1 MSAIERLR
9 DEFRD
14 WMGQAAQGIASGFDR
29 LRVRRDVTVVEDARD
44 HFVMSVVARKGQAP
58 LADHAFVLTDGEP
71 VPDLPQAWRDVLAGC
86 RLDWRLQPWRC
97 LLRPLDLP
105 RQAAEFLDGM
115 VRAQIDR
122 LTPWSPADAVF
133 GWSPAEEIAGGR
145 IRLMIAAASRN
156 SVQPLLRFAEDCD
169 VGALTLAVE
178 NGAPSD
184 PSAAVIRLVQRRFA
198 GALDVD
204 RLRGVLAAVL
214 IAVTIAAA
222 AAWVGGE
229 VVGGRLAA
237 EEALLTR
244 QIAERRAAMRLSTA
258 SADGGAQ
265 SALARRKQ
273 STPSSALVI
282 EALSEVLPDDTFV
295 TELRIEKDRMQIVG
309 MTQDAPSLVKLLEQS
324 PHFTRA
330 IFFAPTTRGPTD
342 AGERFHVEARIKPYF
357 GGRS

>member
-1 MSAIERLR
+1 MSATERLR
-9 DEFRD
+9 DEFLD
-14 WMGQAAQGIASGFDR
+14 WMEQAAQGVAGGLDR
-29 LRVRRDVTVVEDARD
+29 LRIRRDVTIVEDSRD
-44 HFVMSVVARKGQAP
+44 HFIMSVVPRKGKAA
-58 LADHAFVLTDGEP
+58 LADHAFVLADGEP
-71 VPDLPQAWRDVLAGC
+71 VPNLPQDLRIALAGC
-86 RLDWRLQPWRC
+86 RLEWRLQPWRC

-122 LTPWSPADAVF
+122 LTPWSPSEAVF
-133 GWSPAEEIAGGR
+133 GWSAAEEIAGGR

-156 SVQPLLRFAEDCD
+156 SVLPMLRFAEGYG

-178 NGAPSD
+178 RSG
-184 PSAAVIRLVQRRFA
+184 SAELALDVIKLVQRRFS
-198 GALDVD
+198 GALDIE
-204 RLRGVLAAVL
+204 RLRGVLAVTL
-214 IAVTIAAA
+214 IAATIAAA
-222 AAWVGGE
+222 AAWVCGE
-229 VVGGRLAA
+229 FIGSRLAA

-244 QIAERRAAMRLSTA
+244 QIAERRAAMRLSA
-258 SADGGAQ
+258 VAADGGAQ
-265 SALARRKQ
+265 NALAQRKQ

-295 TELRIEKDRMQIVG
+295 TELRIERDRMQIVG

-330 IFFAPTTRGPTD
+330 TFFAPTTRGPTD
-342 AGERFHVEARIKPYF
+342 SGERFHVETRLKPYF

>member
-1 MSAIERLR
+1 MSTTERLR
-9 DEFRD
+9 DEFLD
-14 WMGQAAQGIASGFDR
+14 WMAQAAQGVAAGLDR
-29 LRVRRDVTVVEDARD
+29 VRVRRDVTIVEDARD
-44 HFVMSVVARKGQAP
+44 HFVMSAVVRKGQAP
-58 LADHAFVLTDGEP
+58 LADHAFVLMNDEP
-71 VPDLPQAWRDVLAGC
+71 VPALPQEWRDVLAGC
-86 RLDWRLQPWRC
+86 RMEWRLLPWRC

-105 RQAAEFLDGM
+105 RQATDFLDGM

-133 GWSPAEEIAGGR
+133 GWSAAEEISGGR
-145 IRLMIAAASRN
+145 IRLMIAAASRS
-156 SVQPLLRFAEDCD
+156 SVLPLLRFAEDCG
-169 VGALTLAVE
+169 VGALTLSVE
-178 NGAPSD
+178 SGPSTNASVD
-184 PSAAVIRLVQRRFA
+184 VIRLLQRRYS
-198 GALDVD
+198 GALDID
-204 RLRGVLAAVL
+204 RLRGVLAAAL
-214 IAVTIAAA
+214 IALTVGAAGA
-222 AAWVGGE
+222 YVSGIFI
-229 VVGGRLAA
+229 GGRLAT

-244 QIAERRAAMRLSTA
+244 QIAERRAAMRLSA
-258 SADGGAQ
+258 VSADGAAQ
-265 SALARRKQ
+265 NVLVRRKQ

-342 AGERFHVEARIKPYF
+342 NGERFHVEARIKPYF